1 MIFVPVASPEKG
13 GALDGR
19 SADTAVH
26 KRKRR
31 KKQTMNERYQKPY
44 RLGRRPGEQGPR
56 PLSRNQGRVEKLVTG
71 TTIHKTTTT
80 VPSTATNS
88 TTRQAQSTTATTK
101 RGSQRLKM
109 AKDIFTVG
117 TWNVRTLWAAGK
129 LELLRNEM
137 KRYKHD
143 VVGITE
149 VRWTG
154 KGETSNGDFIWSGE
168 DNTHTKGVG
177 MLLSTKARKALMG
190 YNPINSRLITARF
203 NAAPFN
209 ITIINVYAPTAEAP
223 EDEIE
228 TFYDNLEDAMA
239 RTPKKDMLII
249 TGDWNAEVGNDN
261 SGWESAMGRYG
272 YGQRN
277 ECGEQLLEFAKLHDL
292 FICNTRFQQKSK
304 RKWTWESPDG
314 LHKNM
319 IDFIIIQK
327 RWKTSVTNCRT
338 FQGADISSDHSLFL
352 YNIKLRLKNLS
363 NKLRHTHRPDTNQLK
378 DQTTRQSYQTKLKNN
393 FKNISPT

>member
-1 MIFVPVASPEKG
+1 
-13 GALDGR
+13 
-19 SADTAVH
+19 
-26 KRKRR
+26 
-31 KKQTMNERYQKPY
+31 
-44 RLGRRPGEQGPR
+44 
-56 PLSRNQGRVEKLVTG
+56 
-71 TTIHKTTTT
+71 
-80 VPSTATNS
+80 
-88 TTRQAQSTTATTK
+88 
-101 RGSQRLKM
+101 
-109 AKDIFTVG
+109 
-117 TWNVRTLWAAGK
+117 
-129 LELLRNEM
+129 M

-154 KGETSNGDFIWSGE
+154 NGETSNGDFIWSGE

-249 TGDWNAEVGNDN
+249 TGDWNAKVGNDN

-272 YGQRN
+272 YGQRI
-277 ECGEQLLEFAKLHDL
+277 ERGEQLLEFAKFHDL

-338 FQGADISSDHSLFL
+338 FQGADISSDHSLVL
-352 YNIKLRLKNLS
+352 CNIKLRLKNLS

-393 FKNISPT
+393 FKNISPTCSLDDHALQIEKAVKLALQESITTKKKAKKPWISVQTLDLADEKRKAKQVKHLPTNYNNTYKDLCNKVKRSAKQDKNK

>member
-1 MIFVPVASPEKG
+1 M
-13 GALDGR
+13 
-19 SADTAVH
+19 
-26 KRKRR
+26 
-31 KKQTMNERYQKPY
+31 
-44 RLGRRPGEQGPR
+44 
-56 PLSRNQGRVEKLVTG
+56 VTG

-88 TTRQAQSTTATTK
+88 TPRQAQTTTATTK

-109 AKDIFTVG
+109 EKDILTVG
-117 TWNVRTLWAAGK
+117 TGNVRTLWTAGK
-129 LELLRNEM
+129 LDLLRNEI

-154 KGETSNGDFIWSGE
+154 KGETSNGDFICSGE

-177 MLLSTKARKALMG
+177 MLLSTKARKALMA
-190 YNPINSRLITARF
+190 YNPIISRLITARF
-203 NAAPFN
+203 NAAPFI
-209 ITIINVYAPTAEAP
+209 ITIINVYASTAEPP

-249 TGDWNAEVGNDN
+249 TGDWNAKVRNDN
-261 SGWESAMGRYG
+261 SGWQSAMGRYG

-277 ECGEQLLEFAKLHDL
+277 ERAEQLLEFAKLDDL
-292 FICNTRFQQKSK
+292 LICNTRFQHKSK
-304 RKWTWESPDG
+304 RKWTWKSSDD

-327 RWKTSVTNCRT
+327 RWKTSVANCRT
-338 FQGADISSDHSLFL
+338 FQGTDISSDHSLVL
-352 YNIKLRLKNLS
+352 CNIKLRLKNLS
-363 NKLRHTHRPDTNQLK
+363 NKLRHAHRPNTNQLK
-378 DQTTRQSYQTKLKNN
+378 DQTRQSYQTKLKN
-393 FKNISPT
+393 ISPTCSLDEHALQIEKAVKSA